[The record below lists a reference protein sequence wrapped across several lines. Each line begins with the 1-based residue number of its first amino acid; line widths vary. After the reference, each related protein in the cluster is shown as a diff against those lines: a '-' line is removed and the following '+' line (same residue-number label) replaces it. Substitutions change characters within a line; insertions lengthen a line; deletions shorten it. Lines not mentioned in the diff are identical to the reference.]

1 MLEVFP
7 DVYFAH
13 MSTKVKLLVEQATAD
28 FARRGRDMDDAQLWE
43 VARADFQLQAEM
55 ETLDAGFIKD
65 DLQSWET

>member
-1 MLEVFP
+1 M
-7 DVYFAH
+7 
-13 MSTKVKLLVEQATAD
+13 KLLVEQATAD